1 MAGMMT
7 TIIRGKKWFSLLTEN
22 DYTHE
27 MKTPIVDQGN
37 AGPQQSGNISS
48 GPLEQFIKRR
58 NRGIPLLVY
67 FIISM
72 LFALVFVSLMVG
84 YLYSEYLY
92 NEYLASTLNN
102 PIYTRQEILL
112 KSSLIFGAGWMVI
125 LVFFLLMARSIHLKF
140 KILIKNANELSQG
153 IFDIDIVKNG
163 PKEVRDLAFALERIR
178 HRLNKKG

>member
-1 MAGMMT
+1 M
-7 TIIRGKKWFSLLTEN
+7 N
-22 DYTHE
+22 
-27 MKTPIVDQGN
+27 TPTVSKN
-37 AGPQQSGNISS
+37 SAEQQ
-48 GPLEQFIKRR
+48 PLEKKSPDSPGKLTKRK

-92 NEYLASTLNN
+92 NEYLASMLNS
-102 PIYTRQEILL
+102 PVYTHPEIIL
-112 KSSLIFGAGWMVI
+112 KSSLIFGAGWMII
-125 LVFFLLMARSIHLKF
+125 LIFFLLMARSIHIKF

-153 IFDIDIVKNG
+153 IYDIDIVKNG

-178 HRLNKKG
+178 QRFNKNG